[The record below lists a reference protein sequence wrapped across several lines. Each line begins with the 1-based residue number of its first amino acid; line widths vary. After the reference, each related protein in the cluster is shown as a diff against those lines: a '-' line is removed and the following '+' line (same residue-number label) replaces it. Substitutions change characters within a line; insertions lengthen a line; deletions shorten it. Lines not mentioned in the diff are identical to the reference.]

1 MAITG
6 PGSYIPTLD
15 EFIPHWTLANAA
27 LGVAGP
33 IVVGGTTSL
42 AIMTGFR
49 ATLLTQQAAVETARN
64 GVENARA
71 LLEETK
77 GRLLAIL
84 NQFNARLESE
94 GAPQRFLDMRPKAFS
109 ISSGMG
115 KIVQPLDDLVDV
127 WTRYESE
134 FSEISLGTAGVI
146 LGDVQSDLADLKA
159 MYGTAGGAD
168 MAVAMAR
175 AQRNETQEK
184 IYTALKQYRK
194 RIESDF
200 QEGTAIYDTL
210 PRLTPLP
217 GATPDAVELS
227 GAYGPGEAESTLE
240 WSAVTDASVT
250 SLELRAT
257 TGPEFDAE
265 DESLLATFSPADPRT
280 WTGTF
285 GLGVPGAMASFKMF
299 SLTAEG
305 NEHGSNKAT
314 VQRPYGT

>member
-94 GAPQRFLDMRPKAFS
+94 GAPQR
-109 ISSGMG
+109 
-115 KIVQPLDDLVDV
+115 
-127 WTRYESE
+127 
-134 FSEISLGTAGVI
+134 
-146 LGDVQSDLADLKA
+146 
-159 MYGTAGGAD
+159 
-168 MAVAMAR
+168 
-175 AQRNETQEK
+175 
-184 IYTALKQYRK
+184 
-194 RIESDF
+194 
-200 QEGTAIYDTL
+200 
-210 PRLTPLP
+210 
-217 GATPDAVELS
+217 
-227 GAYGPGEAESTLE
+227 
-240 WSAVTDASVT
+240 
-250 SLELRAT
+250 
-257 TGPEFDAE
+257 
-265 DESLLATFSPADPRT
+265 
-280 WTGTF
+280 
-285 GLGVPGAMASFKMF
+285 
-299 SLTAEG
+299 
-305 NEHGSNKAT
+305 
-314 VQRPYGT
+314 